1 MAVALVNGRVLLDEG
16 FVEGK
21 AVVIDGATIAD
32 VVGVDDI
39 PASLERYDL
48 EGGLLVPGFIDT
60 QVNGGGGVLFNDSP
74 TVETIRTIGE
84 AHRRFGTTGYLPT
97 LISDDLHV
105 IRAGIEAVDAAIAEG
120 VPGVLGIHI
129 EGPFLN
135 QQRKG
140 IHDADK
146 IRELDE
152 EGLAV
157 LTSAKSG
164 RTLVTVAPE
173 CSTPVMIERLIDAGV
188 IVSAGHSDA
197 TYAQMKVAI
206 GAGLSGVTHLFNAM
220 SQLTS
225 REPGVVGA
233 ALESEEVWCGII
245 VDGHH
250 VDPVTL
256 KLALRTKPHDKFM
269 LVTDAMPSVGTE
281 AEEFLLQGKRIS
293 VRDGALRDETGRL
306 AGSHLDM
313 ASAVRNAVETL
324 GLSVVEAVRM
334 ASATPAAFLDLSG
347 EIGEIGQG
355 FRANL
360 ARLDNDLSLTDTW
373 ISGRRAGSVPTK
385 IRSRIVPGPA
395 DGPSRKS
402 DR

>member
-1 MAVALVNGRVLLDEG
+1 MAFALVNGRVLLDEG

-21 AVVIDGATIAD
+21 AVVIDGAMIAD
-32 VVGVDDI
+32 VVEVDAI
-39 PASLERYDL
+39 SASLERYDL
-48 EGGLLVPGFIDT
+48 EGDLLIPGFIDT
-60 QVNGGGGVLFNDSP
+60 QVNGGGGVLFNGSP

-84 AHRRFGTTGYLPT
+84 AHRRFGTTGFLPT

-105 IRAGIEAVDAAIAEG
+105 ILAGIEAVDAAIAEG

-135 QQRKG
+135 AQRKG

-173 CSTPVMIERLIDAGV
+173 CTTPAMIRRLVDAGV

-197 TYAQMKVAI
+197 TYAQMKAAI
-206 GAGLSGVTHLFNAM
+206 GTGLSGVTHLFNVM

-233 ALESEEVWCGII
+233 ALESDMIWCGII

-281 AEEFLLQGKRIS
+281 AEDFILQGKQIM

-313 ASAVRNAVETL
+313 ATAVRNAVETL
-324 GLSVVEAVRM
+324 GLSVEEAVRM
-334 ASATPAAFLDLSG
+334 ASAAPAAFLNLSS
-347 EIGEIGQG
+347 EIGEIRQG

-360 ARLDNDLSLTDTW
+360 ARLDDDLSVTDTW
-373 ISGRRAGSVPTK
+373 ISGRRAA
-385 IRSRIVPGPA
+385 SRA
-395 DGPSRKS
+395 A
-402 DR
+402 